1 MRHNTGVQPTNQRKR
16 AKHSRSRLGC
26 GVCRTR
32 RVRCDQTRPVCNRC
46 SSTRRKCDGY
56 AQAPEAISSLLT
68 LLPKAPTSAVQI
80 EFTESYALRHF
91 LHSTSKELAGDFEDD
106 FWRCLVL
113 QACIKESC
121 VRHMAVALA
130 CLHAYLEPR
139 TGMVPIANQLK
150 SQALS
155 YYGMGIRRLN
165 NLIDRSGWSQIEAIL
180 MCSILCIL
188 FEWRHQ
194 NYASALT
201 HLQSSLHILQQWFFH
216 AKATSHGS
224 SRKMV
229 KVDNQFIRRTLL
241 PALAKMEVQSVSLL
255 GGYTSNIS
263 NLVGELRPDL
273 EFNTLP
279 EAKESLFRIIAQVN
293 LRVPHVSPADQS
305 LFRAQQAQWSE
316 RLDIVLSRQ
325 PANADAC
332 LAGKAAVQA
341 LTLCIWRKTTYL
353 MALKESMKPFKFDWL
368 PGEFWGIFE
377 LCERLVGMQQ
387 SSKFTA
393 DLSVVL
399 VLYFVAF
406 HAPDFT
412 LRRKAIILLEDS
424 RRHEGIWNSG
434 LATLVA
440 RKAYWAAEQGL
451 LDIDEATTQSFWDLE
466 IIDGPD

>member
-1 MRHNTGVQPTNQRKR
+1 MGGQPTSQRKK
-16 AKHSRSRLGC
+16 AKHTRSRLGC

-46 SSTRRKCDGY
+46 SSTKRKCDGY
-56 AQAPEAISSLLT
+56 TEAPKALASSLHQLT
-68 LLPKAPTSAVQI
+68 LLPKGPASAVQI
-80 EFTESYALRHF
+80 EFKESYALRHF

-113 QACIKESC
+113 QACIKQSC

-130 CLHAYLEPR
+130 CLHGCLEPQ
-139 TGMVPIANQLK
+139 TDMVPIAGQLK

-155 YYGMGIRRLN
+155 YYGMAIRRLN
-165 NLIDRSGWSQIEAIL
+165 SLIDRSGWSQIESIL

-188 FEWRHQ
+188 FEWRQQ

-201 HLQSSLHILQQWFFH
+201 HLRSSLHVLQQWFFH
-216 AKATSHGS
+216 ANDTSHGS

-229 KVDNQFIRRTLL
+229 KVDDQFIRRTLL
-241 PALAKMEVQSVSLL
+241 PALAKLEVQSVSLL
-255 GGYTSNIS
+255 GGYTSSIS

-279 EAKESLFRIIAQVN
+279 EAKESLFRIIAQVY
-293 LRVPHVSPADQS
+293 LRAPNVTPADLS

-325 PANADAC
+325 PLNTDAY
-332 LAGKAAVQA
+332 LKGKAAVQA
-341 LTLCIWRKTTYL
+341 ITLCIWRRTTYL
-353 MALKESMKPFKFDWL
+353 MALKESMKEFQFDWL
-368 PGEFWGIFE
+368 SGEFWGIFE

-387 SSKFTA
+387 SSTFTA

-412 LRRKAIILLEDS
+412 LRQKAIILLEAS
-424 RRHEGIWNSG
+424 RRYEGIWNSG

-440 RKAYWAAEQGL
+440 KKAYGAAEQGL
-451 LDIDEATTQSFWDLE
+451 LDIDEAITQSFWDLE